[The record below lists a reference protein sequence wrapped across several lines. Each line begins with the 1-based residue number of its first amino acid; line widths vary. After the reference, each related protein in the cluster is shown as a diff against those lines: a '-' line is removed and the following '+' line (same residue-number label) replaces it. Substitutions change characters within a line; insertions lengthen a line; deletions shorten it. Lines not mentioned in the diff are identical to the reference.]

1 MRKKRRTRLRSG
13 SRGRSG
19 IEKTSADEICLIASI
34 LFLVASPEETSW
46 EAGGVVEAEGPR
58 LAVALPRDRVL
69 LVAEQGQC
77 VLCVNRA
84 ESKY

>member
-1 MRKKRRTRLRSG
+1 
-13 SRGRSG
+13 
-19 IEKTSADEICLIASI
+19 
-34 LFLVASPEETSW
+34 
-46 EAGGVVEAEGPR
+46 
-58 LAVALPRDRVL
+58 VALPRGRVL